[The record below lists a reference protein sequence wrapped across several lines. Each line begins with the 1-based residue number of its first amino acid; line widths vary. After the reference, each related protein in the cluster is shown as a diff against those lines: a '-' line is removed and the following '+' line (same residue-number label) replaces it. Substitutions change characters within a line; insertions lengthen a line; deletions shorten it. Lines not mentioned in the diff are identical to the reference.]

1 MAIRV
6 WVALWVL
13 VISLFLLSM
22 EGVYMIKYVTRFT
35 EEIFAMLIACVFLF
49 DAVKIIFQVIGL
61 LSTITIY
68 FTCILIV
75 ELHH

>member
-1 MAIRV
+1 M

-22 EGVYMIKYVTRFT
+22 EGVYLIKYVTRFT

-61 LSTITIY
+61 LLSTIHINVTY
-68 FTCILIV
+68 ILIV
-75 ELHH
+75 AS